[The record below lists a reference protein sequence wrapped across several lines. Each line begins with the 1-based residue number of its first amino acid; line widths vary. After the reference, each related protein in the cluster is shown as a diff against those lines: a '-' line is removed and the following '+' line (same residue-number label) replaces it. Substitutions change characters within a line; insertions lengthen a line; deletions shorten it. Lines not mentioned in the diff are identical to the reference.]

1 MIGSFSGKATFAAG
15 EPNETVLVSDLN
27 ATLADAFV
35 AKYGP
40 DGSFLWAKQSAGD
53 GGTGD
58 SHHICASSVYAR
70 GIAVDRAGNSLVTG
84 DFSITATFGAGER
97 NETALDAGS
106 CGGGMFLAK
115 YAPDGSLLWAKQ
127 SFGGGSGRAVAV
139 DTAGNSLV
147 TGEFYDTVTFGAGE
161 PKEAVLTA
169 VGSFGDIFL
178 AKYAPDGSLVWAKR
192 AAGSAAGDIPSL
204 RVFGIATDA
213 AGDSLLTGG
222 FSGTVTLGAGAPNE
236 TTFEAHLGSSVYVAV
251 FLAKYAPDGSFLWA
265 KQS

>member
-1 MIGSFSGKATFAAG
+1 MCRSRAIGGCPRGGGGTASGGELFWARQAEVERFSDVADRDEIAVDTAGSSLVTGSFSGKATFAAA

-84 DFSITATFGAGER
+84 DFPITATFGAGER
-97 NETALDAGS
+97 NETALAAGS
-106 CGGGMFLAK
+106 CGRAMFTAK
-115 YAPDGSLLWAKQ
+115 YAEDGTLQWAKQ
-127 SFGGGSGRAVAV
+127 SLGGGCSGWAVAV

-147 TGEFYDTVTFGAGE
+147 TGFFTGTTAFGPGE
-161 PKEAVLTA
+161 SNETALTA
-169 VGSFGDIFL
+169 VGPSDLFV
-178 AKYAPDGSLVWAKR
+178 AKYAP
-192 AAGSAAGDIPSL
+192 
-204 RVFGIATDA
+204 
-213 AGDSLLTGG
+213 
-222 FSGTVTLGAGAPNE
+222 
-236 TTFEAHLGSSVYVAV
+236 
-251 FLAKYAPDGSFLWA
+251 
-265 KQS
+265 